1 MIKILVSGVGGD
13 VAQGV
18 IKCLDKSSICTRIYK
33 IGHSVEDSWLYRDNL
48 SFISPSVNS
57 KEYVPFL
64 VSFIKQHDIDVYI
77 PCIDSEILKI
87 SENKTFISEKA
98 GCKIIVGDYEKI
110 LICEDKFKT
119 YEFLKDNSFCYP
131 ETFLPLECEYNSF
144 PYILKSRTGCGS
156 KEVVELE
163 NKEQV
168 VNVNFSSDKI
178 IQEKLVGDE
187 YTAGVYLGKDK
198 KVKGICIF
206 KRKLKCGSTNFA
218 ERIIDK
224 NMESYLG
231 LIATKLGLDYVNIQF
246 RLKNDLPCPFEFN
259 GRFSGTTG
267 MISRIFNAPEMWL
280 KENLLGESLPVFD
293 NKEKFCVMRY
303 AEEIY
308 ATQEEIESLVNRG
321 VND

>member
-1 MIKILVSGVGGD
+1 M
-13 VAQGV
+13 
-18 IKCLDKSSICTRIYK
+18 
-33 IGHSVEDSWLYRDNL
+33 
-48 SFISPSVNS
+48 
-57 KEYVPFL
+57 
-64 VSFIKQHDIDVYI
+64 
-77 PCIDSEILKI
+77 
-87 SENKTFISEKA
+87 
-98 GCKIIVGDYEKI
+98 
-110 LICEDKFKT
+110 
-119 YEFLKDNSFCYP
+119 
-131 ETFLPLECEYNSF
+131 ECEYNRF

-156 KEVVELE
+156 KEVLQLE

-168 VNVNFSSDKI
+168 ENVNFSSDKI
-178 IQEKLVGDE
+178 IQEKLAGDE

-224 NMESYLG
+224 NMESYLS

-246 RLKNDLPCPFEFN
+246 RLKNGLPCPFEFN

-280 KENLLGESLPVFD
+280 KENLLGVSLPVSD

-308 ATQEEIESLVNRG
+308 ATQDEIESLMNRG